1 MKKWLCDHFLPM
13 WAKETV
19 LAENR
24 RLRKENEKLSQLVEQ
39 KDAYIQG
46 LQQGIR
52 AGKRI
57 SIYNR
62 GGEV

>member
-1 MKKWLCDHFLPM
+1 MKRWLQERFLPM
-13 WAKETV
+13 WAKESV
-19 LAENR
+19 LADNR
-24 RLRKENEKLSQLVEQ
+24 RLRRENEKLSQLIAQ

-46 LQQGIR
+46 LQQGLR

-62 GGEV
+62 GGEA

>member
-1 MKKWLCDHFLPM
+1 MKKWLIERFLPL

-19 LAENR
+19 LRENR
-24 RLRKENEKLSQLVEQ
+24 QLKQENERLTQ
-39 KDAYIQG
+39 KVKQQEAYIQG
-46 LQQGIR
+46 MQTGLR

-62 GGEV
+62 GREE